1 MSAGSTAP
9 LPTGDAGGVRGL
21 DEDLFEHA
29 PCGYL
34 LAQDDGTIVRV
45 NETFLT
51 WTGYRREDLLGTR
64 VEQLL
69 PVGDRILYLTHCVPA
84 LQMTGS
90 VAEFAVEVLDARGQ
104 RRSCLLSATR
114 APGTAS
120 SVPLVRFIVFSA
132 HARRRYEREL
142 LAALRQAEEAEA
154 HRERA
159 EAALHHLVLHDGLTG
174 LVNRAG
180 LLGRAR
186 AVLQAPATGAAP
198 GVLFVDLDHFKAVND
213 SLGHAAGD
221 LLLREVAHRLRSA
234 VRSAATVARLSGDEF
249 IVLDRFDGEEEAA
262 ALAQRLLEVLGAPVL
277 IDGLEVVT
285 GASIGVAVAGAE
297 DRGGGAEDAD
307 RAAEQLLRR
316 ADLAMYQAKARG
328 RGGWELHD
336 PAHRDT
342 EVHRLQLVGQ
352 LRTAIADG
360 QMRVHYQPRLVL
372 GTGEVHGAEALVRWE
387 HPERGLLQPSDF
399 IAVAEQ
405 TGLIRT
411 LGWQV
416 LHRAVAQ
423 AVRWGFD
430 RPGRPARV
438 MAVNLSVRQLA
449 DPELIDRVRGA
460 LADHG
465 LAPAC
470 LVLEITE
477 TALVADADGALTTL
491 TALRELGVGLSIDDF
506 GTGYSSFT
514 YLKRFP
520 ADELKIDRSFVAG
533 LGTDLA
539 DTAIVGSCVRLA
551 HAVGVRAVAEGVETP
566 AQREALVELGC
577 DLGQGHLLGR
587 PAPAEHLPGMA
598 APDRLPAAGPA
609 PTPQKTLSGS

>member
-1 MSAGSTAP
+1 MTTASRAP
-9 LPTGDAGGVRGL
+9 VAAAVPAAVPGPASGPAEG
-21 DEDLFEHA
+21 EDLYEHA

-34 LAQDDGTIVRV
+34 LVRDDGTIVRV
-45 NETFLT
+45 NSTFLA
-51 WTGYRREDLLGTR
+51 WTGHRRHDLLGTR

-69 PVGDRILYLTHCVPA
+69 PVGDRILYLTHCLPA

-90 VAEFAVEVLDARGQ
+90 VAEFAVDVLDAAGA
-104 RRSCLLSATR
+104 RRSCLLTATR
-114 APGTAS
+114 DPGGAG
-120 SVPLVRFIVFSA
+120 VPPLVRLIVFSA

-154 HRERA
+154 HRQRA

-174 LVNRAG
+174 LLNRDG
-180 LLGRAR
+180 LLGQAR
-186 AVLQAPATGAAP
+186 TALQEPAAGATP

-221 LLLREVAHRLRSA
+221 LLLREVARRLRSA

-249 IVLDRFDGEEEAA
+249 IVLDRFDGEREAA
-262 ALAQRLLEVLGAPVL
+262 ALAQRLLDLLGAPVV

-285 GASIGVAVAGAE
+285 GASIGVALTGRG
-297 DRGGGAEDAD
+297 DRGGGAEAAD
-307 RAAEQLLRR
+307 RAAEHLLRS

-336 PAHRDT
+336 PAHRDP

-352 LRTAIADG
+352 LRAAIAHG

-372 GTGEVHGAEALVRWE
+372 GTGEVHGAEALVRWQ
-387 HPERGLLQPSDF
+387 HPERGLLPPSEF
-399 IAVAEQ
+399 IDVAEQ
-405 TGLIRT
+405 TGLIRD

-416 LHRAVAQ
+416 LHLAVAQ

-430 RPGRPARV
+430 RPGRPPRV
-438 MAVNLSVRQLA
+438 MAVNLSIRQLA
-449 DPELIDRVRGA
+449 DPELVDRVRDA
-460 LADHG
+460 LARHG
-465 LAPAC
+465 LAARC

-477 TALVADADGALTTL
+477 TALMADADGALTTL

-533 LGTDLA
+533 LGSDLA
-539 DTAIVGSCVRLA
+539 DTAIVSSCVRLA

-587 PAPAEHLPGMA
+587 PAPAEHLPRMAPGPQRA
-598 APDRLPAAGPA
+598 APRR
-609 PTPQKTLSGS
+609 